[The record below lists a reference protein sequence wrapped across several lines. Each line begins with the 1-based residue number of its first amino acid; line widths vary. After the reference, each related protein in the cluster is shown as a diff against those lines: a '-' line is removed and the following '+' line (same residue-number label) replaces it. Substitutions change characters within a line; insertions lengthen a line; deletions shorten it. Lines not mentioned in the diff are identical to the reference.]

1 MSRALSFIIVGGRR
15 GRLGAG
21 RWDVI
26 LMTDPS
32 AVPLVFRHHPRRFGE
47 WKYVYPVVSRRAGG
61 VSLGVNLNLDK
72 VCNFDCVYCQVDRR
86 EMGEREFL
94 DLKRLDAELREA
106 VPWIASGEIFRDP
119 AFARTPADFRRFH
132 DIAFSG
138 DGEPTTYRNF
148 EEVIAAAAAVRRELA
163 PPELKL
169 VLITNASMFH
179 RPAVRAGLALLDAN
193 NGEIWAKLDAGTEA
207 YFRRIA
213 RTAISFEQ
221 ILENITEAARARPI
235 VIQTLLLRWE
245 NDPPDEAERTA
256 YCERL
261 REILR
266 AGGALRRV
274 QLYTVARQPAESFV
288 RPLTAAELETW
299 AEAVRRAAGV
309 PVSVYA

>member
-1 MSRALSFIIVGGRR
+1 MSQ
-15 GRLGAG
+15 
-21 RWDVI
+21 
-26 LMTDPS
+26 PS
-32 AVPLVFRHHPRRFGE
+32 ALPPVFRHHPRRFGD

-94 DLKRLDAELREA
+94 DLGRLDEELRQA
-106 VPWIASGEIFRDP
+106 VPWIVSGEIFRDP
-119 AFARTPADFRRFH
+119 AFAQTPADFRRFH

-148 EEVIAAAAAVRRELA
+148 PEVIATAAAVRRELG

-179 RPAVRAGLALLDAN
+179 RSAVQRGLELLDAN

-213 RTAISFEQ
+213 RTAISFGQ
-221 ILENITEAARARPI
+221 ILDNITEAARARPI
-235 VIQTLLLRWE
+235 VIQTLLMRWGD
-245 NDPPDEAERTA
+245 DPPDEAERAA
-256 YCERL
+256 YCQRL
-261 REILR
+261 QDVSA
-266 AGGALRRV
+266 AGGRLRRV
-274 QLYTVARQPAESFV
+274 QLYTVARPPAESFA
-288 RPLTAAELETW
+288 RPLSAAELEAW
-299 AEAVRRAAGV
+299 ATAVRRAVDV
-309 PVSVYA
+309 PVAVYP